1 MAQPLLKVSAIQA
14 HYGRVR
20 ALHDVSLEVAEGSIV
35 ALLGSNGAGKTT
47 TLRVISGLLRPSHGA
62 VEFDGRRIERLRP
75 DQLVCAGIA
84 HVPEGRQLF
93 PELTVRENLRLG
105 AYTRRDARTVEQDLQ
120 RVFNYFPRLRERLG
134 QNAGTLSGGEQQM
147 LAIARG
153 LMSRPKLLI
162 LDEFSLGLAPL
173 VVKEIFG
180 ILQEVN
186 RQGTTIFL
194 VEQNVQRSLSISHRS
209 YVLENGAIVL
219 HGEGKELLK
228 NEYMKKAFLGM

>member
-1 MAQPLLKVSAIQA
+1 LLQVDRIHVFYGDIQA
-14 HYGRVR
+14 LRE
-20 ALHDVSLEVAEGSIV
+20 VSLSVSSGEIISLVG
-35 ALLGSNGAGKTT
+35 GNGAGKTT
-47 TLRVISGLLRPSHGA
+47 ALKTISGLLQPASGSITFAGTKIHRLPPHRI
-62 VEFDGRRIERLRP
+62 VEMGLS
-75 DQLVCAGIA
+75 Q
-84 HVPEGRQLF
+84 VPEGRRIFPRMSVLENLHMGSHVPEARKRREGTLNWVFQLF
-93 PELTVRENLRLG
+93 PI
-105 AYTRRDARTVEQDLQ
+105 
-120 RVFNYFPRLRERLG
+120 LRERSG
-134 QNAGTLSGGEQQM
+134 QFGGTLSGGEQQM
-147 LAIARG
+147 LSIARG

-173 VVKEIFG
+173 VVNEIFR

-219 HGEGKELLK
+219 QGEGKELLK

>member
-1 MAQPLLKVSAIQA
+1 MLRVDRINVFYGDIQA
-14 HYGRVR
+14 LRE
-20 ALHDVSLEVAEGSIV
+20 VSLSVSSGEIISLVGA
-35 ALLGSNGAGKTT
+35 NGAGKTT
-47 TLRVISGLLRPSHGA
+47 TLKTISGLLHPAYGSITFAGTKIDRLPPHRV
-62 VEFDGRRIERLRP
+62 VEMGLS
-75 DQLVCAGIA
+75 Q
-84 HVPEGRQLF
+84 VPEGRRIFPRMSVLENLHMGSHVPEARKRREDTLNRVFQLF
-93 PELTVRENLRLG
+93 PI
-105 AYTRRDARTVEQDLQ
+105 
-120 RVFNYFPRLRERLG
+120 LRERSG
-134 QNAGTLSGGEQQM
+134 QFGGTLSGGEQQM

-173 VVKEIFG
+173 VVNEIFQ
-180 ILQEVN
+180 ILQEVH

-219 HGEGKELLK
+219 QGEGKELLK